1 MEIKFKIETLGYI
14 VAEISCATKRLR
26 IGHSAAYSDKFQEL
40 LNKFFFI
47 SEIVKEKQE
56 IVFPYSTHV
65 LWEDDFV
72 NYNWTLSVYSIDSR
86 INIKIDQL
94 SSSNLTFK
102 ERLIHEDVEMEK
114 LFDAIYFSL
123 DEMLND
129 FELVGYKKKWEV
141 GNFPIAEYITLKAA
155 RKGLD
160 LQNMKCSEEEEWKQ
174 KMDLKGELGII
185 NMS

>member
-1 MEIKFKIETLGYI
+1 MEIKFKIATLGYV
-14 VAEISCATKRLR
+14 VAEISSATKRPR
-26 IGHSAAYSDKFQEL
+26 IGHSAAYGDKFQEL
-40 LNKFFFI
+40 LSKFFFI

-56 IVFPYSTHV
+56 MFFPYSTHV

-72 NYNWTLSVYSIDSR
+72 NYNWTLSIDSIDSH

-94 SSSNLTFK
+94 SPSNLTFK
-102 ERLIHEDVEMEK
+102 ETLIHENVEMGK

-123 DEMLND
+123 DEMLKD
-129 FELVGYKKKWEV
+129 FGLVGYKKNWEI

-160 LQNMKCSEEEEWKQ
+160 LQSTKCSEEDEWKQ